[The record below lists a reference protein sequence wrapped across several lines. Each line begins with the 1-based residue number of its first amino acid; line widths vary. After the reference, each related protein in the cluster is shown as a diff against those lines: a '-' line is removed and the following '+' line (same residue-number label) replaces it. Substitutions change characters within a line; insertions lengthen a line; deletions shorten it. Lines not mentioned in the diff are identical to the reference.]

1 MAVFQLYSPFY
12 NYISLRTD
20 AMGSQS
26 GSLFI
31 IYLSIYLI
39 FSVEGNLQLFSK
51 AIFHN

>member
-31 IYLSIYLI
+31 YLYIYLI
-39 FSVEGNLQLFSK
+39 FSVEGNLQLSSK